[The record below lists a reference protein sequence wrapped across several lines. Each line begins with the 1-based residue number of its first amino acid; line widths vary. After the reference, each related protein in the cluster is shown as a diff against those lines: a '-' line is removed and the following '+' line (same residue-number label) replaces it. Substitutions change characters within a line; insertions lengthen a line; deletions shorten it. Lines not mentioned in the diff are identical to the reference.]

1 MKKEHTTKPHIPK
14 RMLRWKRIL
23 SVITLT
29 LISLCA
35 IISLLYLSGV
45 LSEILEMSTLFAIF
59 TAVFSVLVPC
69 CVCLTL
75 ITLSEPTREMDGREA
90 GNAQEQQTLSVDL
103 AHGQLVYGSAR
114 IRCRQQILLIL
125 QYMTSKSDH
134 FISKSDF
141 ASVLDDSSYV
151 NDSESTNAKINTLVS
166 SIRATLRTLPFEIV
180 NVNRQGYVLNR
191 KSENNNEDKAQT
203 EE

>member
-1 MKKEHTTKPHIPK
+1 MKKKHTTIPHIPQ
-14 RMLRWKRIL
+14 RLLRWKRIL
-23 SVITLT
+23 SVVTLT

-59 TAVFSVLVPC
+59 TAVFSILVPC
-69 CVCLTL
+69 CICLTL
-75 ITLSEPTREMDGREA
+75 ITLSEPAREVASEA
-90 GNAQEQQTLSVDL
+90 QPNAKQQQTLSVDL
-103 AHGQLVYGSAR
+103 AHGQLVYGNQR

-125 QYMTSKSDH
+125 QYMTAKPDH
-134 FISKSDF
+134 FISKADF
-141 ASVLDDSSYV
+141 AGVLDDSSYV

-191 KSENNNEDKAQT
+191 KTQDDDTSKAPV
-203 EE
+203 EA